1 MAREKY
7 NLIQELLKKTEDLQG
22 KKKLSLIGLGDFPGA
37 NNLMRSCMEL
47 KHLTQHLAITNP
59 EFPFLYDGKER
70 ISGEFSSFYTKTKK
84 NYVVFD
90 ICKKYEE
97 LLHGKC
103 NVALYFLHCEEDDSY
118 IVVERKAVENL
129 TENFGFEYKNDVID
143 NLEVGT
149 KIPKDTML
157 CSSSSYD
164 DNENVGIGV
173 NGRILYGVHPAVQDD
188 AIVVSESFA
197 KKMVVN
203 NVSLKT
209 IPIGS
214 NTILLNLYGDDTNH
228 QGLPNIGD
236 IVDNGILA
244 ATRTVSEVR
253 MFSDLRD
260 ISLRTINSQSD
271 QIFYGEGEV
280 IDIDIYVNNPN
291 FTSNRVTRQL
301 VQYYNDA
308 RWFYTK
314 VYKVCN
320 KITKIATGKVSSEI
334 YRWKRK
340 AMNYLDTDALWS
352 YNDNIFSNS
361 IMVEILLRKREQLN
375 VGRKIVGLSYS
386 H

>member
-1 MAREKY
+1 
-7 NLIQELLKKTEDLQG
+7 
-22 KKKLSLIGLGDFPGA
+22 
-37 NNLMRSCMEL
+37 
-47 KHLTQHLAITNP
+47 
-59 EFPFLYDGKER
+59 
-70 ISGEFSSFYTKTKK
+70 
-84 NYVVFD
+84 
-90 ICKKYEE
+90 
-97 LLHGKC
+97 
-103 NVALYFLHCEEDDSY
+103 
-118 IVVERKAVENL
+118 
-129 TENFGFEYKNDVID
+129 
-143 NLEVGT
+143 
-149 KIPKDTML
+149 
-157 CSSSSYD
+157 
-164 DNENVGIGV
+164 
-173 NGRILYGVHPAVQDD
+173 
-188 AIVVSESFA
+188 
-197 KKMVVN
+197 MVVN

-291 FTSNRVTRQL
+291 FTSNRVTKQL